1 MEAFELLKY
10 KGARR
15 LFETLIRFRGRQF
28 TINELA
34 KTAALPFT
42 TTWKIL
48 KKFEIAGI
56 IETTLIGRS
65 RIISYKENEFSK
77 LLKEILKLSKSPQRL
92 SLKEL
97 KRILRKKKQIKEA
110 YLFGSVAIGKERLES
125 DIDIGLL
132 LRKHFDLHTLLS
144 EMHEKYSVTIIP
156 LTFDDK
162 DEFEDFLKNKK
173 KVKLI

>member
-77 LLKEILKLSKSPQRL
+77 LLKEILNFFAV
-92 SLKEL
+92 
-97 KRILRKKKQIKEA
+97 I
-110 YLFGSVAIGKERLES
+110 V
-125 DIDIGLL
+125 
-132 LRKHFDLHTLLS
+132 
-144 EMHEKYSVTIIP
+144 
-156 LTFDDK
+156 
-162 DEFEDFLKNKK
+162 
-173 KVKLI
+173 